1 MAKRAK
7 GTGTLRKRTDG
18 RWEGRIYLGKDENGK
33 NKYKTVTS
41 LKKTEC
47 QKKLDKLI
55 EEKEKSVN
63 IQACRY
69 TDCQNPTLEEWNSIW
84 IENYCKGYLKSKTVS
99 LSLTFSLITAL
110 ILSITLLSVG
120 ILNWS
125 IKLSIT
131 ETLTF

>member
-63 IQACRY
+63 IQACR
-69 TDCQNPTLEEWNSIW
+69 
-84 IENYCKGYLKSKTVS
+84 
-99 LSLTFSLITAL
+99 
-110 ILSITLLSVG
+110 
-120 ILNWS
+120 
-125 IKLSIT
+125 
-131 ETLTF
+131 